1 MLPSGPTANNP
12 LARRL
17 SQSARCSTLRRMHD
31 LARRFLF
38 LLCAVAFFT
47 GATIGLA
54 MHGASAGESC
64 LEHQANDGY
73 AGHHHDGDG
82 KGNCLT
88 CCMGV
93 CVAIPDLPPRFFSA
107 IAPLTAA
114 KVAYWNRGSGIA
126 GRTIPPDPIPPRRIA

>member
-1 MLPSGPTANNP
+1 MTAPRPTTDNPFSYRLPPP
-12 LARRL
+12 ARL
-17 SQSARCSTLRRMHD
+17 STLRHMRD

-47 GATIGLA
+47 GATVGLA
-54 MHGASAGESC
+54 VHGASAGEPC
-64 LEHQANDGY
+64 LEHQANDGH
-73 AGHHHDGDG
+73 AGHHHDGN

-93 CVAIPDLPPRFFSA
+93 CVAIPDLPPRFSA
-107 IAPLTAA
+107 VAPLTVA
-114 KVAYWNRGSGIA
+114 KVAYWDRGSGIA

>member
-1 MLPSGPTANNP
+1 MPP
-12 LARRL
+12 
-17 SQSARCSTLRRMHD
+17 SARPSSLQCMRD

-47 GATIGLA
+47 GATVGLA
-54 MHGASAGESC
+54 VHGASAGEPC
-64 LEHQANDGY
+64 LEHQEHHADAGHT
-73 AGHHHDGDG
+73 GHHHDGA

-107 IAPLTAA
+107 TVPMSAA
-114 KVAYWNRGSGIA
+114 KVAYWDHGGGNA
-126 GRTIPPDPIPPRRIA
+126 GRTIPPDPIPPIRSA

>member
-1 MLPSGPTANNP
+1 M
-12 LARRL
+12 R
-17 SQSARCSTLRRMHD
+17 D

-38 LLCAVAFFT
+38 MFCAVAFFT
-47 GATIGLA
+47 GATVGLA
-54 MHGASAGESC
+54 VHGASAGEPC
-64 LEHQANDGY
+64 LEHQANDGH
-73 AGHHHDGDG
+73 AGHHHDG

-114 KVAYWNRGSGIA
+114 KVAYWDHGSGIA